1 MRVAIFDR
9 VEPPMPTT
17 LPIRL
22 DQDCAQ
28 RSTAFYL
35 FLVVPA
41 AAIVITAAASVLA
54 QALTLP
60 GARALLQQRPALAF
74 EIFAAAGFLLFL
86 LTVPAR
92 RLLARLTA
100 TRTVDIADGHVTVT
114 DATCFNRW
122 TWSAPLASYLGV
134 AHHVRASLSAS
145 RHELILVHPEREKSI
160 LLCVAP
166 KTTQGEVDRVASL
179 LGQRQVP
186 PSELY
191 RFKGLWPRMV
201 TQPLPEASH
210 A

>member
-9 VEPPMPTT
+9 VEPPMPTA

-35 FLVVPA
+35 ALVVPA
-41 AAIVITAAASVLA
+41 AAIIITVVAGILA
-54 QALTLP
+54 QALAAP
-60 GARALLQQRPALAF
+60 GARALLQQRPVLAV
-74 EIFAAAGFLLFL
+74 EILLAAAFLLFL
-86 LTVPAR
+86 LTIPAR

-100 TRTVDIADGHVTVT
+100 TRTVDIANGQVTVT
-114 DATCFNRW
+114 DTTYFNRW
-122 TWSAPLASYLGV
+122 TWSVPLASYEGV
-134 AHHVRASLSAS
+134 AHHVRASLSAT
-145 RHELILVHPEREKSI
+145 RHELILVHPDREKSI

-166 KTTQGEVDRVASL
+166 KTTQGEVDRVAGL